1 MKQKHTPNRRPG
13 LSDHAPRWAQY
24 LLERITAPHLREEIQ
39 GDMDELFHKR
49 GQRSGYA
56 KARLLYV
63 VDLLLLLHP
72 RLWRAEPTPTFKA
85 RYTKYSDVSK
95 PLFFHPTM
103 IRNYLKIAF
112 RNLVKNKAYS
122 AINIGGLAVGMAVAM
137 LIGIWI
143 TDEVSANKHHKNYET
158 LYQVKMNQT
167 FDGTRGTQDALPFPT
182 GDELRSKYPDFKAVA
197 MYERGEGN
205 RSLIVGNQKFLK
217 QGLFIGEDAID
228 MFSLNILNGNKE
240 PLKEPYSI
248 VLTDETA
255 HALFGDQDPIGKL
268 LKLDNSV
275 DLKVTAVV
283 AKQPKN
289 ATLQFDYLLPWQLQD
304 NMYDWVNKY
313 MKTNWANNG
322 WGVFV
327 QLKDGIDPAQTDAKI
342 KDVVLSHSSN
352 DVNAKSRT
360 KPELFLHPMSK
371 WRLYSEFTEGK
382 NTGGFIKYVRL
393 FGIFGLFI
401 LVIACINFMNLSTAR
416 SEKRAKEVGVRKAV
430 GSGREQLVGQFLSE
444 STLIAGIALVLA
456 LGIVLVSL
464 PYFNTLTAKTMT
476 IEFENP
482 VFWGVIIIFTVFTG
496 LLAGSYPALYLSSFN
511 PVRILKG
518 GVHVGKSASLPRQI
532 LVVVQFTFS
541 IVLMIGT
548 IIIYQQIQHGKN
560 RPIGFTNKGLISVSS
575 SNDLV
580 DHFEA
585 LRAELLASGAVSSIC
600 KSNSPPTQWWSS
612 NGGWEWKGS
621 KPEDKSAIF
630 TTIATNFDYIKTMG
644 IKLKEGRDF
653 SRDFTTDS
661 TGVILNEAAVKR
673 MGLKH
678 PNGGSPIGEILR
690 WAGKDRTVVGVI
702 PDIVVEWSPYRAVA
716 PMTIVFEKNWVSFL
730 CVRINPAV
738 APSAAIQKI
747 QPIFDK
753 YNPGFPFDYKFA
765 DTEYNKK
772 FYYEELIGNLSA
784 VVCLLA
790 IFISCLG
797 LFGLASFMAEQRT
810 KEIGVRKVLGASVTN
825 VWRLLSKDFVQ
836 LVIIACLIASPIAWY
851 AMSQWLDSYTYK
863 ISIGVGVFVVVL
875 VLSLAITLLTVSYQ
889 AVKAAL
895 LNPVKSL
902 KSE

>member
-1 MKQKHTPNRRPG
+1 MNRKPT
-13 LSDHAPRWAQY
+13 APRWAQQ
-24 LLERITAPHLREEIQ
+24 LLKRITAPHLREEIQ
-39 GDMDELFHKR
+39 GDMDELFQKR
-49 GQRSGYA
+49 GQQYGYA
-56 KARLLYV
+56 QARLLYV

-72 RLWRAEPTPTFKA
+72 RLWRRQAAPQVKR
-85 RYTKYSDVSK
+85 RYSKFTDVPKSF
-95 PLFFHPTM
+95 LHPDM
-103 IRNYLKIAF
+103 IRSYLTIAF
-112 RNLVKNKAYS
+112 RNLVKNKSYS

-137 LIGIWI
+137 LIGLWI
-143 TDEVSANKHHKNYET
+143 NDEVSANKHHKNYET

-167 FDGTRGTQDALPFPT
+167 FDGTRGTQDALPFPV
-182 GDELRSKYPDFKAVA
+182 GEELRSKYPDFKATA
-197 MYERGEGN
+197 MYDRGEGN

-228 MFSLNILNGNKE
+228 MFSLTILNGNKN

-248 VLTDETA
+248 VLSDETA
-255 HALFGDQDPIGKL
+255 HALFSDQDPIGKI
-268 LKLDNSV
+268 LKMDNSV

-283 AKQPKN
+283 AKQPQN
-289 ATLQFDYLLPWQLQD
+289 ATLQFDYLLPWHLQEKI
-304 NMYDWVNKY
+304 YHWVGKNL
-313 MKTNWANNG
+313 KTNWQNNG

-327 QLKDGIDPAQTDAKI
+327 QLKDGVDPAQTNAKI
-342 KDVVLSHSSN
+342 KDVILSHTSN
-352 DVNAKSRT
+352 DPNARNRV
-360 KPELFLHPMSK
+360 KPELFLHPMAK

-430 GSGREQLVGQFLSE
+430 GSGREQLIGQFLSE
-444 STLIAGIALVLA
+444 STLIAFMALVLA
-456 LGIVLVSL
+456 FGIVLL
-464 PYFNTLTAKTMT
+464 AMPYFNTLTEKTMS
-476 IEFENP
+476 IDFGNP
-482 VFWGVIIIFTVFTG
+482 VFWGVIVVFTAFTG

-511 PVRILKG
+511 PVKILKG
-518 GVHVGKSASLPRQI
+518 GVHVGKNASLPRKI

-541 IVLMIGT
+541 TVLMIST

-560 RPIGFTNKGLISVSS
+560 RPIGFTNKGLISVNS

-585 LRAELLASGAVSSIC
+585 LRTELLATGAVSSIC

-621 KPEDKSAIF
+621 TPDDKSSIF
-630 TTIATNFDYIKTMG
+630 TTIATNYDYIKTMG

-661 TGVILNEAAVKR
+661 TGVLLNEAAVKR

-678 PNGGSPIGEILR
+678 PVGEILR

-716 PMTIVFEKNWVSFL
+716 PMTILFEKNWVGFI

-738 APSAAIQKI
+738 ASSVAINKI
-747 QPIFDK
+747 APIFDK

-765 DTEYNKK
+765 DTEYTKK
-772 FYYEELIGNLSA
+772 FNYEELIGNLSA
-784 VVCLLA
+784 IVSLLA

-810 KEIGVRKVLGASVTN
+810 KEIGIRKVLGASVAN
-825 VWRLLSKDFVQ
+825 VWGLLSKDFVQ
-836 LVIIACLIASPIAWY
+836 LVLLSCLIASPIAWY
-851 AMSQWLDSYTYK
+851 AMNQWLESYTYK
-863 ISIGVGVFVVVL
+863 ITIGIGVFLVVL
-875 VLSLAITLLTVSYQ
+875 ILALAITLLTISYQ
-889 AVKAAL
+889 AIKAAL

>member
-1 MKQKHTPNRRPG
+1 MKQKPN
-13 LSDHAPRWAQY
+13 RWAQW
-24 LLERITAPHLREEIQ
+24 LLERIIAPHLREEIQ

-49 GQRSGYA
+49 GQRQGYA

-72 RLWRAEPTPTFKA
+72 RIWRRESTPKFKP
-85 RYTKYSDVSK
+85 RYTKYSDDSK
-95 PLFFHPTM
+95 PFFLNPIM
-103 IRNYLKIAF
+103 IRSYLKIAY

-143 TDEVSANKHHKNYET
+143 NDELSANKHHKNYET
-158 LYQVKMNQT
+158 LYQVKMSQT
-167 FDGTRGTQDALPFPT
+167 FDGVRGTQDALPFPT

-197 MYERGEGN
+197 MYDRGEGN
-205 RSLIVGNQKFLK
+205 RSLIVGNQKFIK
-217 QGLFIGEDAID
+217 QGLFIGEDAVD
-228 MFSLNILNGNKE
+228 MFSLNILNGDKN

-255 HALFGDQDPIGKL
+255 KALFGDQDPIGKI
-268 LKLDNSV
+268 LKMDNKV

-283 AKQPKN
+283 AKQPQN
-289 ATLQFDYLLPWQLQD
+289 ATLQFDYLLPWQLQE
-304 NMYDWVNKY
+304 NMYEWVGKY
-313 MKTNWANNG
+313 MKMNWANNG
-322 WGVFV
+322 WGVYA
-327 QLKDGIDPAQTDAKI
+327 QLKDGIDPAQTNAKI
-342 KDVVLSHSSN
+342 KDVILSHSSN
-352 DVNAKSRT
+352 DVNAKSRI
-360 KPELFLHPMSK
+360 KPELFLHPMAK
-371 WRLYSEFTEGK
+371 WRLYSDFTEGK

-430 GSGREQLVGQFLSE
+430 GSGREQLIGQFLSE

-456 LGIVLVSL
+456 LLIVLISL
-464 PYFNTLTAKTMT
+464 PYFNTLTAKTMS
-476 IEFENP
+476 IEFGNP
-482 VFWGVIIIFTVFTG
+482 VFWGITIIFTAFTG

-511 PVRILKG
+511 PVKILKG

-532 LVVVQFTFS
+532 LVVIQFTFS

-560 RPIGFTNKGLISVSS
+560 RPIGFTNKGLISVNS

-580 DHFEA
+580 SHFEA
-585 LRAELLASGAVSSIC
+585 LRAELLATGAVSSIC

-612 NGGWEWKGS
+612 NGGWAWKGS
-621 KPEDKSAIF
+621 TPEDQAAIF
-630 TTIATNFDYIKTMG
+630 TTIATNYDYIKTMG

-661 TGVILNEAAVKR
+661 SGVILNEAAVKR
-673 MGLKH
+673 MGLKN
-678 PNGGSPIGEILR
+678 PVGEILR

-702 PDIVVEWSPYRAVA
+702 PNIVVEWSPYRAVA
-716 PMTIVFEKNWVSFL
+716 PMTILFEKDKNWVGFL
-730 CVRINPAV
+730 CVRINPAITS
-738 APSAAIQKI
+738 SAAIKKI
-747 QPIFDK
+747 APIFDK

-772 FYYEELIGNLSA
+772 FNYEELIGNLSA

-810 KEIGVRKVLGASVTN
+810 KEIGIRKVLGASVTN
-825 VWRLLSKDFVQ
+825 VWGLLSKDFVQ

-851 AMSQWLDSYTYK
+851 AMDRWLADYTYK
-863 ISIGVGVFVVVL
+863 ISIHVGVFIVVL
-875 VLSLAITLLTVSYQ
+875 LLALLITLLTVSYQ
-889 AVKAAL
+889 AIKAGL

-902 KSE
+902 RSE